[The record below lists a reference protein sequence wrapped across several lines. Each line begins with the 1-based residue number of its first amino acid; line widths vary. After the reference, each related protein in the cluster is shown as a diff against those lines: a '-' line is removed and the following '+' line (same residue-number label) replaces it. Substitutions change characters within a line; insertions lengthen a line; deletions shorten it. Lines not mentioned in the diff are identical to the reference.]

1 VCIDRFSSIRAKQ
14 RAHLAARR
22 SANRSGRGAICNR
35 RCNAERT
42 PGRFDPRMIRW
53 ALALWVIGLLTAV
66 PYATHHL
73 LFAAPR
79 EQYALLI
86 TFVLFWVFGY
96 WGVASPLIALA
107 KIRSLFRA
115 IESTGNRADL
125 LAALRSP
132 ETRDVAIDLIATENR
147 VPRFVA
153 RRAVDLLLAR
163 LPTV

>member
-1 VCIDRFSSIRAKQ
+1 
-14 RAHLAARR
+14 
-22 SANRSGRGAICNR
+22 
-35 RCNAERT
+35 
-42 PGRFDPRMIRW
+42 MIRW

-73 LFAAPR
+73 LFTAPR

-96 WGVASPLIALA
+96 WGIASPLIALA
-107 KIRSLFRA
+107 KIRSVFRA
-115 IESTGNRADL
+115 IESAGTREDL

-132 ETRDVAIDLIATENR
+132 ETRDVAIDWIATENR
-147 VPRFVA
+147 VPRFIA
-153 RRAVDLLLAR
+153 RRVVELLLSR